1 MNPETVKRVEAYLKR
16 TLNPGITLAARPR
29 VTDSVE
35 VLIGG
40 EHVGLV
46 YLIEDEGETSYQL
59 EITILQEDL
68 DGCLGTVDR
77 GRLLSQSLQGV

>member
-16 TLNPGITLAARPR
+16 SLNPGITLAARPR
-29 VTDSVE
+29 VNDSVE

-46 YLIEDEGETSYQL
+46 YLIEDEGETSFQL

-68 DGCLGTVDR
+68 EG
-77 GRLLSQSLQGV
+77 

>member
-16 TLNPGITLAARPR
+16 SLNPGITLAARPR
-29 VTDSVE
+29 MNDSVE

-68 DGCLGTVDR
+68 EG
-77 GRLLSQSLQGV
+77 

>member
-1 MNPETVKRVEAYLKR
+1 MKPEDTKRVEAYLKR
-16 TLNPGITLAARPR
+16 VLNPKIALIARPR

-35 VLIGG
+35 VQIEG

-59 EITILQEDL
+59 EMTILQEDL
-68 DGCLGTVDR
+68 EG
-77 GRLLSQSLQGV
+77 

>member
-1 MNPETVKRVEAYLKR
+1 MNPETVKRIQAYLQR
-16 TLNPGITLAARPR
+16 TLNPGVTLVARPR
-29 VTDSVE
+29 VSDSVE
-35 VLIGG
+35 VVIGG

-68 DGCLGTVDR
+68 DG
-77 GRLLSQSLQGV
+77 